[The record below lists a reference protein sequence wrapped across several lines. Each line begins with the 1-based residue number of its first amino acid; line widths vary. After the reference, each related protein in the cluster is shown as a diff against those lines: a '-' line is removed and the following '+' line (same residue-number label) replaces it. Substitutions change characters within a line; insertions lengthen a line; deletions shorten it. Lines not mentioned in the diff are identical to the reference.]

1 MATWVQAPH
10 HAPSPIG
17 QSHLL
22 CVQAALDPQ
31 LPLVRLQVAPS
42 ELIRP
47 PARPATAPLRLPVA
61 LEPPELLG
69 HLQGA
74 PARQA
79 FMARSH
85 QSPGRLQV
93 REHLTQSLRM
103 LSNEPQLHYSSQQQ
117 KRLLVVAA
125 PQRCRQPYPYG
136 PMDPGFDPS
145 LARQAAP
152 WQLTGPR
159 EGLARGT
166 SWLQQALTALVVDRG
181 HVTPLSH
188 TARGP
193 KRAENP
199 GLEPRRHR
207 PPGCPQI
214 ILRQVACNADQSAK
228 PRLPWHVHGSRWATG
243 ALAARHGMLWP
254 RPLPQTSGR
263 APLRCSGPS
272 KVDSAACWDRA
283 LARSP

>member
-125 PQRCRQPYPYG
+125 PQRCRQPYPDG

-145 LARQAAP
+145 LAPSCTVAA
-152 WQLTGPR
+152 
-159 EGLARGT
+159 
-166 SWLQQALTALVVDRG
+166 DRAAG
-181 HVTPLSH
+181 RS
-188 TARGP
+188 
-193 KRAENP
+193 
-199 GLEPRRHR
+199 
-207 PPGCPQI
+207 C
-214 ILRQVACNADQSAK
+214 
-228 PRLPWHVHGSRWATG
+228 PWHVMASASFNSSGGRQGPRHAPFAHGQR
-243 ALAARHGMLWP
+243 
-254 RPLPQTSGR
+254 PQTGRESGVR
-263 APLRCSGPS
+263 A
-272 KVDSAACWDRA
+272 
-283 LARSP
+283 